1 MSSLAVDMAFAVT
14 ETASVLAVVGVET
27 VPGLGLE
34 GSGLV
39 ALGAVSGVMAAWGL
53 LGVSEEVAA
62 GISEN
67 EEDSTK
73 APGSLDEVASFTC
86 IPFS

>member
-1 MSSLAVDMAFAVT
+1 MAFAVT

-34 GSGLV
+34 GSG
-39 ALGAVSGVMAAWGL
+39 LGAVSGVMAAWGL